1 MDIKSM
7 AKSKRSHT
15 QHHQPKKPPKT
26 TSSSSSATSTSTAAK
41 KDGRE
46 RKKASLP
53 TPSLPSNWD
62 RYEDENLE
70 DEIEVVRFHSDSYQP
85 SPLADS
91 ESKSAVDVDIDV
103 FKPKSK
109 GADFRDL
116 IAQAKESRSYHS
128 PSFDDKLPEFYQ
140 GAAPMFAVR
149 GEKIILQDRDDDFL
163 MECEV
168 SGTEEVPFLTL
179 DLEDIAER
187 LSKVD
192 IAKRLFIEPDLFP
205 PELRGQESNKA
216 DNQVPF
222 QIDERRKMERVD
234 SFGELLALYLHEEQ
248 MAKRQEDIDRDGMIT
263 TSIAQDHYDPDQE
276 SESSV
281 DLKQSKLNAFGY
293 IDARE
298 TVQIK
303 YDSKKEAKSNLDYT
317 GQVSHVTEQVT
328 KSKLVDL
335 DFVDEREKPQ
345 ITDVAEPDRRP
356 TSRFEAASAETEL
369 DMLLGSLNDTKLF
382 DTPMNQPGTSA
393 YKMEDIAVDGALSKH
408 SSGQSASLCPLTST
422 LDDELDDLLAETTK
436 ADNKDGLSQFT
447 QVQSSSLS
455 QPSSK
460 SKVLEDFSLWLDTI

>member
-1 MDIKSM
+1 M
-7 AKSKRSHT
+7 
-15 QHHQPKKPPKT
+15 
-26 TSSSSSATSTSTAAK
+26 
-41 KDGRE
+41 
-46 RKKASLP
+46 
-53 TPSLPSNWD
+53 
-62 RYEDENLE
+62 
-70 DEIEVVRFHSDSYQP
+70 
-85 SPLADS
+85 
-91 ESKSAVDVDIDV
+91 
-103 FKPKSK
+103 
-109 GADFRDL
+109 
-116 IAQAKESRSYHS
+116 
-128 PSFDDKLPEFYQ
+128 
-140 GAAPMFAVR
+140 
-149 GEKIILQDRDDDFL
+149 LQ
-163 MECEV
+163 
-168 SGTEEVPFLTL
+168 
-179 DLEDIAER
+179 
-187 LSKVD
+187 
-192 IAKRLFIEPDLFP
+192 
-205 PELRGQESNKA
+205 RGQESNEA

-303 YDSKKEAKSNLDYT
+303 YDSKKEAKSNLDYA

-382 DTPMNQPGTSA
+382 DTPINQPGTSA